1 MYTCDLNSTTV
12 MEILVQGF
20 FLLYSA
26 FLSCSHLSLPH
37 LTLSLHSLEC
47 VVKLYFIFN
56 NIEWIHLVTKKQT
69 QGAILGSI
77 LILALFLSVLPFHAS
92 ITVIVISES

>member
-1 MYTCDLNSTTV
+1 MLPKFNY
-12 MEILVQGF
+12 I
-20 FLLYSA
+20 LLYSA
-26 FLSCSHLSLPH
+26 FLCFSRLSL
-37 LTLSLHSLEC
+37 TLPLLSLEC

-77 LILALFLSVLPFHAS
+77 LILALFLSVLLFHAS